1 MQVTELF
8 TSELE
13 KELVRNPHGNLED
26 FLPEPHNSLP
36 QIQENLVYIC
46 ASGRRVLKQ
55 MEQYAFSGIDGY
67 MLLRTRDGNGIIEVS
82 GDSCTLSKDDL
93 LLWDCE
99 DFIQMK
105 SLTPEWH
112 VDIMFFNGAAVT
124 TYYEEI
130 CKITFPVFHIPTMTL
145 TECHFSEA
153 MAMGSVITVH
163 HAFMEHKLLTNLLS
177 ELIAGISMTQDTQ
190 RDKAVPAYID
200 ELKRLFNNNCAVD
213 YSMDELA
220 ARFHVNRYRMTREF
234 SRFVGMTPLKYLNNV
249 RIEQARALLESTN
262 LSIGAVGAAVGIPNS
277 THFINQFKAKLEVT
291 PQIYRDGYRAFREV
305 R

>member
-13 KELVRNPHGNLED
+13 KELIRNPHGNLDD
-26 FLPEPHNSLP
+26 FLPEPHSSLP
-36 QIQENLVYIC
+36 QIQENLLYIC
-46 ASGRRVLKQ
+46 ASGRRILKL
-55 MEQYAFSGIDGY
+55 MEQYAFSNLDGY
-67 MLLRTRDGNGIIEVS
+67 MLLRTREGSGIIEVT
-82 GDSCTLSKDDL
+82 GDSCTLKKDDFL
-93 LLWDCE
+93 FWDCE

-112 VDIMFFNGAAVT
+112 IDIMFFNGASVT

-130 CKITFPVFHIPTMTL
+130 CKMSFPVFHIPQETF

-163 HAFMEHKLLTNLLS
+163 HAFMEHRLLTNLLTD
-177 ELIAGISMTQDTQ
+177 LIADICMTHDTQ
-190 RDKAVPAYID
+190 KGKAVPAYID
-200 ELKRLFNNNCAVD
+200 ELRRLFTNNCEVD

-234 SRFVGMTPLKYLNNV
+234 SRFVGMTPLKYLNNI

-262 LSIGAVGAAVGIPNS
+262 LAIGAVGAAVGIPNS
-277 THFINQFKAKLEVT
+277 THFINQFKTKLGVT
-291 PQIYRDGYRAFREV
+291 PQAYRDGYRAFREV